1 MKTQPVPSTNVT
13 ARNHSV
19 QSSISAAVK
28 SLLVVIG
35 AIALANPVVAQTN
48 EPANKT
54 SAMIARGDILFAA
67 PGEPVLIAEERVK
80 TSKPTDL
87 LLSVTAES
95 SILTKVATIGSE
107 TQETDGTLEVF
118 IVIDGQVLQPPA
130 PAPVG
135 NGNPPHGDTAAV
147 VFANQ
152 AHGRTTE
159 LGQDDETDRVETY
172 LRTKHASGFNWM
184 AFNVGSGTHH
194 IQVFARYTEA
204 ESSPQATSEGVIGNR
219 SLIVQP
225 VKSAVRET
233 VTLN

>member
-1 MKTQPVPSTNVT
+1 MKIQPVHSTNVT
-13 ARNHSV
+13 AQRNCVRSFGSAV
-19 QSSISAAVK
+19 VRSALVAVGVFVLTQQSGI
-28 SLLVVIG
+28 
-35 AIALANPVVAQTN
+35 AQTS

-54 SAMIARGDILFAA
+54 SAMIARGDIVFAT
-67 PGEPVLIAEERVK
+67 PGAPVLIAEELVK

-95 SILTKVATIGSE
+95 SIITQVLTTGSE
-107 TQETDGTLEVF
+107 TQSADGKLEVY
-118 IVIDGQVLQPPA
+118 IAIDGNVLTGPA

-135 NGNPPHGDTAAV
+135 VGNPPHGDTAAV

-152 AHGRTTE
+152 AYRRTTM
-159 LGQDDETDRVETY
+159 LGTDDESDTVETY
-172 LRTKHASGFNWM
+172 LQTKHASGFNWM
-184 AFNVGSGTHH
+184 AFNVGSGTHR

-204 ESSPQATSEGVIGNR
+204 ETSTATAQGVIGNR

-233 VTLN
+233 VTIN